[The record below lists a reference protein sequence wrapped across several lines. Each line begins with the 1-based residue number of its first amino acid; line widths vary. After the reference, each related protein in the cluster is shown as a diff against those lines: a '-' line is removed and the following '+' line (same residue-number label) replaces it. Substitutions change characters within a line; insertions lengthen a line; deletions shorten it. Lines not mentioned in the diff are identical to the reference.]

1 MEWEV
6 RVIEWMQNY
15 AGTFTILLG
24 KALAFIGDE
33 KGLLIVILAVMFC
46 FKKETGRKMAVIITV
61 MLTWLAMIKGV
72 VMRPRPYLQYPDRV
86 RLLAKVESKA
96 DAADVAAQGYSFP
109 SMHSATVLANTFTL
123 AGSLKKKA
131 AYIIAGIVTISA
143 AISRIFVGAHYPTD
157 VLAGLLIGLV
167 SMYIYDLAEKHIRKQ
182 WLRTLLLLCTA
193 FPDLVFVR
201 TQDYFTSLGL
211 LIALAA
217 AIPFEDKY
225 VNFQNSSFVIAKFL
239 RLIGALVLYFVL
251 NSLLKLPFNKAFL
264 ENGSFLS
271 LLVRTLR
278 YAIVMFVILGVYP
291 MIFPLYEKI
300 GKKKEQTDK

>member
-96 DAADVAAQGYSFP
+96 DAADVVAQGYSFP

-131 AYIIAGIVTISA
+131 AYIIAGIVTILVA
-143 AISRIFVGAHYPTD
+143 VSRIFVGAHYPTD
-157 VLAGLLIGLV
+157 VLAGLLIGVV
-167 SMYIYDLAEKHIRKQ
+167 SMYVYDLAEKHIRKQ

-193 FPDLVFVR
+193 LPGLVFVR

-225 VNFQNSSFVIAKFL
+225 VNFQNSSSVIAKFL

-251 NSLLKLPFNKAFL
+251 NSLLKLPFSKAFL

>member
-96 DAADVAAQGYSFP
+96 DAADVVAQGYSFP

-131 AYIIAGIVTISA
+131 AYIIAGIVTILVA
-143 AISRIFVGAHYPTD
+143 VSRIFVGAHYPTD
-157 VLAGLLIGLV
+157 VLAGLLIGVV
-167 SMYIYDLAEKHIRKQ
+167 SMYVYDLAEKHIRKQ

-193 FPDLVFVR
+193 LPGLVFVR

-225 VNFQNSSFVIAKFL
+225 VNFQNSSSVIAKFL

-251 NSLLKLPFNKAFL
+251 NSLLKLPFSKAFL

-278 YAIVMFVILGVYP
+278 YAIVMFAILGVYP

>member
-96 DAADVAAQGYSFP
+96 DAADVVAQGYSFP

-131 AYIIAGIVTISA
+131 AYIIAGIVTILVA
-143 AISRIFVGAHYPTD
+143 VSRIFVGAHYPTD
-157 VLAGLLIGLV
+157 VLAGLLIGVV

-193 FPDLVFVR
+193 FPGLVFVR

-225 VNFQNSSFVIAKFL
+225 VNFQNSSSVIAKFL

-251 NSLLKLPFNKAFL
+251 NSLLKLPFSKAFL